1 MSPFRIFWLIA
12 ADIALQLSGW
22 SAANADD
29 KMERLPSLA
38 TSASGTQVQVTETYG
53 RLPLYFEA
61 NRGQTDPQ
69 VKFISRGDRYVLF
82 LTSPEAVL
90 AFNTPTGRPAEGNQ
104 IVLRM
109 RFVGANS
116 EPRVSGLEE
125 LPGKANYFI
134 GNDPAKWRPNV
145 PTYAKVRYE
154 GIYPGIDLIYHSNR
168 RQLEYDFVL
177 RSGVN
182 PNTIV
187 LGFEGADRLEV
198 NAQGDLVLHT
208 AAGAVSQRKPV
219 IYQEHDGIRKEIPG
233 GYVLTDKQQVGVRVA
248 AYNTSQPLVIDPIL
262 FYSTFLGG
270 RGDDTGLRVAV
281 DVAGNAYVTG
291 FTTSID
297 FPAPPGTLQ
306 TTFGGA
312 GDAFVTKLNPTGSG
326 IVYSAYLGG
335 SAEENGRGI
344 AVDAAGNAY
353 VTGFTT
359 SIDFPTT
366 RGAFQTTFAGV
377 EDAFVTK
384 LDPTGSAL
392 VYSTSLGGGAFDE
405 GTAIVV
411 DAAGNAYV
419 TGLTGSTNFPTT
431 PGAFQTTFAGGSFD
445 AFVTKLNPTGS
456 ALVYSTFFGGCGF
469 DRGFGIAVDAAG
481 NAYVT
486 GLTDSSNLPT
496 TAEAFQTTI
505 GGSSDAFITKL
516 DPTGSR
522 VVYSTY
528 LGGSGQEEGLG
539 IAVNTAGNA
548 YVTGRTGSTNFP
560 TTSRAFQTTISG
572 SDDAFVTKIAPTG
585 SALVYST
592 YLGGSAF
599 DRGFGIAVDAAG
611 NAYVTGETLSS
622 DFPTTPEAL
631 QTTFAGVE
639 DAFVTKLDRTGSR
652 VVYSTYLGGSGYD
665 LGAAVTVD
673 ALPNPNAY
681 VTGLTGSA
689 DFPTTQGAFQ
699 ITFGGGVD
707 AFVAKIT
714 DIVPPPPPTVGKVTG
729 GGAIHVTG
737 GIGTFHFV
745 VQRQTADGSI
755 HGALHYVNHASG
767 TKVHS
772 VTFDSLVITGDMATF
787 RGTCTNNGVPCI
799 FTANVTDG
807 GGPGTNDSFTIS
819 VDADPPEGGTLRSGS
834 IQIHRHMQGQR
845 DDSDVRR

>member
-1 MSPFRIFWLIA
+1 MSPFPIFWLIA
-12 ADIALQLSGW
+12 ANIALQLLGW

-29 KMERLPSLA
+29 KVERLP
-38 TSASGTQVQVTETYG
+38 QVRVSETYG

-69 VKFISRGDRYVLF
+69 VKFISRGDGYVLF
-82 LTSPEAVL
+82 LTSREAVL
-90 AFNTPTGRPAEGNQ
+90 AFNTPTGRPAEGAQ
-104 IVLRM
+104 TVVRM
-109 RFVGANS
+109 RFVGADS
-116 EPRVSGLEE
+116 EPRVSGEE
-125 LPGKANYFI
+125 ESPGKANYFI

-154 GIYPGIDLIYHSNR
+154 GIYPGIDLIYHSTR

-177 RSGVN
+177 RPDVN

-198 NAQGDLVLHT
+198 NARGDLVLHT
-208 AAGAVSQRKPV
+208 AAGAVGQRKPV

-233 GYVLTDKQQVGVRVA
+233 GFVLTDKQQVSVRVA
-248 AYNTSQPLVIDPIL
+248 AYDTSQPLVIDPIL

-281 DVAGNAYVTG
+281 DTAGNAYVTG
-291 FTTSID
+291 VTTSID
-297 FPAPPGTLQ
+297 FPTPPGTLQ

-312 GDAFVTKLNPTGSG
+312 AHAFVTKLNPTGSG

-335 SAEENGRGI
+335 SAEENGLGI
-344 AVDAAGNAY
+344 A
-353 VTGFTT
+353 
-359 SIDFPTT
+359 
-366 RGAFQTTFAGV
+366 
-377 EDAFVTK
+377 
-384 LDPTGSAL
+384 
-392 VYSTSLGGGAFDE
+392 
-405 GTAIVV
+405 V

-419 TGLTGSTNFPTT
+419 TGLTGSSNFPTT

-456 ALVYSTFFGGCGF
+456 ALVYSTFFGGGGF

>member
-1 MSPFRIFWLIA
+1 MSPFPIFWLIA
-12 ADIALQLSGW
+12 ANIALQLLGW

-29 KMERLPSLA
+29 KVERLP
-38 TSASGTQVQVTETYG
+38 QVRVSETYG

-69 VKFISRGDRYVLF
+69 VKFISRGDGYVLF
-82 LTSPEAVL
+82 LTSREAVL
-90 AFNTPTGRPAEGNQ
+90 ALNAPTGQPAEGAQ
-104 IVLRM
+104 TVVRM
-109 RFVGANS
+109 RFVGADS
-116 EPRVSGLEE
+116 EPRVSGEE
-125 LPGKANYFI
+125 ESPGKANYFI
-134 GNDPAKWRPNV
+134 GNDPAKWRRNV

-177 RSGVN
+177 RSDVN

-198 NAQGDLVLHT
+198 NARGDLVLHT
-208 AAGAVSQRKPV
+208 AAGEVGQRKPV

-233 GYVLTDKQQVGVRVA
+233 GFVLTDKQQVSVRVA
-248 AYNTSQPLVIDPIL
+248 AYDTSQPLVIDPIL

-281 DVAGNAYVTG
+281 DTAGNAYVTG
-291 FTTSID
+291 VTTSID
-297 FPAPPGTLQ
+297 FPTPPGTLQ

-312 GDAFVTKLNPTGSG
+312 AHAFVTKLNPTGSG

-335 SAEENGRGI
+335 SAEENGLGI

-353 VTGFTT
+353 VTGLTG
-359 SIDFPTT
+359 SSNFPTT
-366 RGAFQTTFAGV
+366 PGAFQTTFAGV

-392 VYSTSLGGGAFDE
+392 VYSTFLGGGGFDE
-405 GTAIVV
+405 GTAIGV
-411 DAAGNAYV
+411 DAAGNAHV
-419 TGLTGSTNFPTT
+419 TGLTGSSNFPTT

-445 AFVTKLNPTGS
+445 AFVTKLNFTGS
-456 ALVYSTFFGGCGF
+456 ALVYSTFFGGSGF
-469 DRGFGIAVDAAG
+469 DRGVGLAVDAAG

-560 TTSRAFQTTISG
+560 TTSRAFQTTSGG

-592 YLGGSAF
+592 YLGGSSF

-622 DFPTTPEAL
+622 NFPITPGAL

-639 DAFVTKLDRTGSR
+639 DAFVTKLDPTGSR

-673 ALPNPNAY
+673 ALPNPSAY

-689 DFPTTQGAFQ
+689 DFPTTEGAFQ

-714 DIVPPPPPTVGKVTG
+714 DVVLPPPPTVGKVTG
-729 GGAIHVTG
+729 GGAVRVTG
-737 GIGTFHFV
+737 GIGSFRFV
-745 VQRQTADGSI
+745 VQRQAPDGSI

-767 TKVHS
+767 TKVHG

-787 RGTCTNNGVPCI
+787 CGTCTNNGVPCI

-807 GGPGTNDSFTIS
+807 GEPGTNDSFTIS
-819 VDADPPEGGTLRSGS
+819 VDGDSPEGGTLRSGS